1 MKRTI
6 ILLFLSFMFG
16 NCKTNNT
23 KGKSTTTKNSLS
35 ERTVFSDHKIIDYLL
50 EKEGEDQECEIT
62 FQEKDGVYKYFSSN
76 CSHHDNHSVTFSIVD
91 QETDF
96 NKDGI
101 TDYLI
106 SRVSEGMLGG
116 NANTNAEYIY
126 LLVNAKVEVIQ
137 EHSILRYAPFSYNYL
152 ELTSYNKG
160 VLKAK
165 VNQNHRTLY
174 TYGSQVESYYIKEL
188 KMTFSFVDGLLYED
202 SYLTDCDLAKMKDKS
217 IFKKDIKNVS
227 RETSIDMHNYTQTQ
241 TEWYE
246 KDQKKVNATLL
257 GCDNLEFSFS
267 VNCIYNESINEKTNH
282 IDIALHEIDFFIE
295 NTRFKSLFKKIK
307 KEIKSNTVE
316 TKFSDASQKRLEIS
330 GKDFYFFVT
339 KHTDENRYSLILN
352 LNQINNPLQEHNWD
366 ITSRLNEN
374 NSQPIEEDAPF

>member
-1 MKRTI
+1 MMKRTI

-23 KGKSTTTKNSLS
+23 KVKSTTTKNSLS

-96 NKDGI
+96 NNDGT

-126 LLVNAKVEVIQ
+126 LLVNAKAEVIQ

-227 RETSIDMHNYTQTQ
+227 RETSIDMHNYTQIQ
-241 TEWYE
+241 TESL
-246 KDQKKVNATLL
+246 KNSTVNIYASLQ
-257 GCDNLEFSFS
+257 GCDNLNLEL
-267 VNCIYNESINEKTNH
+267 
-282 IDIALHEIDFFIE
+282 DIVRAHNANSRQITHTQLALKELDTLILK
-295 NTRFKSLFKKIK
+295 TRFKSLIEKIK
-307 KEIKSNTVE
+307 KQIESGSAE
-316 TKFSDASQKRLEIS
+316 TSFYDEKQKNKKIE
-330 GKDFYFFVT
+330 GKDFVIYVYPKKNEEAYT
-339 KHTDENRYSLILN
+339 LNLSLILN
-352 LNQINNPLQEHNWD
+352 NNPLQEHNWD

-374 NSQPIEEDAPF
+374 NSQPVEEDDDF

>member
-96 NKDGI
+96 NNDGT

-126 LLVNAKVEVIQ
+126 LLVNAKAEVIQ

-152 ELTSYNKG
+152 ELTS
-160 VLKAK
+160 
-165 VNQNHRTLY
+165 
-174 TYGSQVESYYIKEL
+174 
-188 KMTFSFVDGLLYED
+188 
-202 SYLTDCDLAKMKDKS
+202 
-217 IFKKDIKNVS
+217 
-227 RETSIDMHNYTQTQ
+227 
-241 TEWYE
+241 
-246 KDQKKVNATLL
+246 
-257 GCDNLEFSFS
+257 
-267 VNCIYNESINEKTNH
+267 
-282 IDIALHEIDFFIE
+282 
-295 NTRFKSLFKKIK
+295 
-307 KEIKSNTVE
+307 
-316 TKFSDASQKRLEIS
+316 
-330 GKDFYFFVT
+330 
-339 KHTDENRYSLILN
+339 
-352 LNQINNPLQEHNWD
+352 
-366 ITSRLNEN
+366 
-374 NSQPIEEDAPF
+374 